1 MELYKWEN
9 KMSCAKVIKKIRKT
23 LMLEQV
29 ELAKEIGVSKNS
41 LCRYE
46 WGKTQ
51 PRLPV
56 LRKIKAFAEKHNI
69 KIKMED
75 LMSERL

>member
-1 MELYKWEN
+1 
-9 KMSCAKVIKKIRKT
+9 MSCANVIKKIRKT
-23 LMLEQV
+23 LMLEQG
-29 ELAKEIGVSKNS
+29 ELAEAIKVSKNS

-46 WGKTQ
+46 WGKAI

-56 LRKIKAFAEKHNI
+56 KRRIKAFADEHGI

-75 LMSERL
+75 LIDEKS